1 MWYSISPRM
10 HQATNAAQDVYEQA
24 FDSGELEYGEHTIR
38 IEPTGLFGIDCIQY
52 YTDLSHDEENREEL
66 AQAVAECSLLRE
78 ENYDSGWIRFENAL
92 EDASLICTTGGYTQE
107 DIDAALEEL
116 LAARDELVEY
126 PEQELTELK
135 AMIAGALGVIYTG
148 DAKEYNPENFQGFN
162 GALYNAI
169 DTLNTRSASQET
181 VDEKAV
187 ELQSSYES
195 LISSEAPVDTET
207 AEAKG
212 GSSVIPVVAAAVVVV
227 AVIVVLFI
235 LKRNKNKK

>member
-1 MWYSISPRM
+1 M
-10 HQATNAAQDVYEQA
+10 
-24 FDSGELEYGEHTIR
+24 
-38 IEPTGLFGIDCIQY
+38 
-52 YTDLSHDEENREEL
+52 
-66 AQAVAECSLLRE
+66 
-78 ENYDSGWIRFENAL
+78 
-92 EDASLICTTGGYTQE
+92 ICTTGGYTQE
-107 DIDAALEEL
+107 DIDAASEEL

-148 DAKEYNPENFQGFN
+148 DAKEYNPENYQGFN